1 DEWAPSPSSLLLES
15 PGRDDRPWWLGGRR
29 VQVRGTD
36 RSGATE
42 LHAPGAVLVQGL
54 QLRVA
59 GVSPELTAIRFSPDE
74 IVRVL
79 RAGSVELT
87 ERISVA
93 LDHGLV
99 CWGIVADA
107 PVPISLHWTAP
118 LPPRPRPPAD
128 PAITSDDPEPDLPDP
143 APTLRLGN
151 GANGL
156 TVVACAGTVQRASTP
171 GTGASVCAAEGDR
184 MLRLVFAG
192 GSLGEVQR
200 SEEAFARRRL
210 RAFRQD
216 RILHARRL
224 EQRLTALESVDAM
237 LDRAV
242 HWAKIRLDASVCE
255 ITGTGR
261 MPRIPGSDG
270 SVAEACAIAGAALV
284 AGDREIALDLL
295 RALARSGVEGT
306 EGRAALGTLVQEY
319 LAWTA
324 DQGSIERL
332 NLGEFGPS
340 ESRGSSPA
348 SWDDSMLLR
357 SATGWRPEADR
368 SSSRILR
375 GVIEGLWGIVPD
387 GLNFGLV
394 VRPTLPSA
402 WPEMALRR
410 LRVGSSL
417 LDLRVRR
424 RPGRVVLRVEL
435 LQGPR
440 PRVVA
445 ELPTPAPVSQV
456 TLDDEALG
464 GTRAT
469 FEVSGSHEVSF
480 YLSEGRGP

>member
-1 DEWAPSPSSLLLES
+1 M
-15 PGRDDRPWWLGGRR
+15 GGRR
-29 VQVRGTD
+29 IQVSGSD
-36 RSGATE
+36 RAGASE
-42 LHAPGAVLVQGL
+42 IHAPGALLVQGI
-54 QLRVA
+54 QLRVG
-59 GVSPELTAIRFSPDE
+59 GVPPELTAIRFTPDE

-118 LPPRPRPPAD
+118 LPQRARPASD
-128 PAITSDDPEPDLPDP
+128 PAITSDDPEPELPDP
-143 APTLRLGN
+143 APTIRLGN
-151 GANGL
+151 GVNGL
-156 TVVACAGTVQRASTP
+156 TVVACAGNVQRTNGAGSA
-171 GTGASVCAAEGDR
+171 ASVCTAEGDR

-192 GSLGEVQR
+192 GLLGEVQR

-237 LDRAV
+237 LDRAM
-242 HWAKIRLDASVCE
+242 HWAKIRLDASINE

-261 MPRIPGSDG
+261 MPRLPGQDG
-270 SVAEACAIAGAALV
+270 GVVEACAIARAALL

-295 RALARSGVEGT
+295 RALSRSGIEGVESG
-306 EGRAALGTLVQEY
+306 AAASSLVQDY

-332 NLGEFGPS
+332 TLPADGKPAAEPLD
-340 ESRGSSPA
+340 A
-348 SWDDSMLLR
+348 SWDDSMLIR
-357 SATGWRPEADR
+357 SVTGCRREADR
-368 SSSRILR
+368 SSTRLLR
-375 GVIEGLWGIVPD
+375 AVVQGLWGVVPD
-387 GLNFGLV
+387 ALNFGLT
-394 VRPTLPSA
+394 VRPSLPPA

-417 LDLRVRR
+417 LDLRLRR
-424 RPGRVVLRVEL
+424 RPGRLVLRVEL
-435 LQGPR
+435 VQGPR
-440 PRVVA
+440 PRLTV
-445 ELPTPAPVSQV
+445 ELPKSYPVSQV

-464 GTRAT
+464 STRAT
-469 FEVSGSHEVSF
+469 FEVAQSHEVSF
-480 YLSEGRGP
+480 YLTSSD